1 MEKQEPRNKPPFQ
14 DKNKPPQLVWQLG
27 SPSILRAPSHGLH
40 TGSSQSS
47 CCSTWFLGGRSSEE
61 HGPLGQDWQWGVS
74 SEQASGER
82 DIDINESVRVAMP
95 SFP

>member
-40 TGSSQSS
+40 TGSPRAVVALPGSWEDRAQRNMGLWAR
-47 CCSTWFLGGRSSEE
+47 TGN
-61 HGPLGQDWQWGVS
+61 
-74 SEQASGER
+74 GESALNR
-82 DIDINESVRVAMP
+82 HLEKEIQTLMKV
-95 SFP
+95 